1 MRDTTSSLGSKVV
14 KLISYL
20 PKSNKRM
27 KDDYLIVL
35 GEWSDSLHCLTQAGD
50 PGGVPLGSVPL
61 DGDLA
66 FLAYSFFLLSFY
78 LLLVIIFVNLTI
90 IFFSD
95 IFADKNNVAL
105 RISLTNVQALNYLMR
120 SEIL

>member
-61 DGDLA
+61 EGDLA

-105 RISLTNVQALNYLMR
+105 RISLTNVQALNYFMR